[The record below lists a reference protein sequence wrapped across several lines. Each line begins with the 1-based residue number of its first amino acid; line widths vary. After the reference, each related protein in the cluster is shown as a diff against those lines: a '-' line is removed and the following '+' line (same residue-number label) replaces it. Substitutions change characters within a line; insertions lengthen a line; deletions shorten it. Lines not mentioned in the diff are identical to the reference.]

1 MAIQPTGYVIVQE
14 GVEHTKLVKASP
26 GVLHSIVFGD
36 DTTLS
41 LNAVNLFDFGSL
53 PLPSDHGAAGFIMLV
68 RGSKIGIN
76 LPFKKGLVA
85 ICGAGGA
92 NVLLLFS

>member
-1 MAIQPTGYVIVQE
+1 MATQPTGYVIVQE
-14 GVEHTKLVKASP
+14 GAAHTQLVKASP

-41 LNAVNLFDFGSL
+41 LNSVNLFDFGSL
-53 PLPSDHGAAGFIMLV
+53 PLPSNFGAAGFIMQL

-85 ICGAGGA
+85 IVEAGGA
-92 NVLLLFS
+92 NVLVLFS